1 MIPGASLLGFWSL
14 LAFGTYLV
22 LSLFLS
28 IGVSSAGA
36 VDDGG
41 GSGAAGGLFRLENGM
56 IVIDWSPGVGFRLNS
71 TDDVKSLN
79 TTGME
84 NESLNASFVD
94 PGAENGSS
102 DLNATSA
109 PLSLDETG
117 LFGGALT
124 GAGLAQFGS
133 SNRPAEYGR
142 RVTDLVGVFS
152 VEMTIKLGSN
162 QSSLPG
168 TAEWIPCP

>member
-1 MIPGASLLGFWSL
+1 MSSWSL
-14 LAFGTYLV
+14 LAVGTYLV

-36 VDDGG
+36 VDEGG
-41 GSGAAGGLFRLENGM
+41 GSGAAGELFRLEGGA
-56 IVIDWSPGVGFRLNS
+56 IVIDWSPGVVFHLNT
-71 TDDVKSLN
+71 TDDVVSLN
-79 TTGME
+79 TTEME
-84 NESLNASFVD
+84 NESLNASFGD

-109 PLSLDETG
+109 PLSFDETG
-117 LFGGALT
+117 VFGGALT
-124 GAGLAQFGS
+124 GASLAQSGS

-152 VEMTIKLGSN
+152 IDMTIKLGSN
-162 QSSLPG
+162 QSSFPG
-168 TAEWIPCP
+168 TSEWIPCP